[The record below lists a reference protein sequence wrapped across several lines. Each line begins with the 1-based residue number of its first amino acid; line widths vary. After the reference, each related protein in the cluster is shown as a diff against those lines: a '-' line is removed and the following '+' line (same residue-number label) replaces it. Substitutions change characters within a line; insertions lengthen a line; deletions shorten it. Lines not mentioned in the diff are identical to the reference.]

1 MTDDDPPVL
10 RSHHLSAMAVIAGKR
25 QKVPEMIFCYGG
37 YLLSDMKYLKIALVL
52 PEVDNL
58 LEDW

>member
-1 MTDDDPPVL
+1 
-10 RSHHLSAMAVIAGKR
+10 
-25 QKVPEMIFCYGG
+25 MIFCYGG